1 MSSELKVDTISE
13 KTSANGVTIDGVS
26 IKDNAVNTDTISEK
40 TSAAGVTIDGLLIKD
55 GAIPSISGGK
65 VLQVVTGTD
74 NTEQIITST
83 TFVDSGLSASITPS
97 ATSSKILILIQ
108 HNFEIYRGSVDIT
121 GYIQLL
127 RDSTVISDIT
137 QNIGAGNAGYVFNTQ
152 TVSMKVLDTPS
163 TTSAI
168 TYKTQARV
176 NTTNNSGQVKT
187 GDDNNLETMILM
199 EIAG

>member
-1 MSSELKVDTISE
+1 MSTVQVDAIAEST
-13 KTSANGVTIDGVS
+13 TNAGVTVDGVL
-26 IKDNAVNTDTISEK
+26 IKDNAVNTDTITEK
-40 TSAAGVTIDGLLIKD
+40 TSGSGVTVDGLLIRD

-83 TFVDSGLSASITPS
+83 SFVDSGLSASITPS
-97 ATSSKILILIQ
+97 ATSSKILVLIQ
-108 HNFEIYRGSVDIT
+108 HNFEMYRGSVDQT

-137 QNIGAGNAGYVFNTQ
+137 ANIGAGNAGYVFNTQ
-152 TVSMKVLDTPS
+152 TISMKVLDTPS

-176 NTTNNSGQVKT
+176 NNTANSGQVKT
-187 GDDNNLETMILM
+187 GDDNNLETMVLM

>member
-1 MSSELKVDTISE
+1 MSELNVNTITEYTTNS
-13 KTSANGVTIDGVS
+13 GVTIDGVL
-26 IKDNAVNTDTISEK
+26 V
-40 TSAAGVTIDGLLIKD
+40 KD
-55 GAIPSISGGK
+55 GAIASSYISGLSGGK

-108 HNFEIYRGSVDIT
+108 HNFEIYRGSVDQT

-137 QNIGAGNAGYVFNTQ
+137 ANIGAGNAGYVFNAQ
-152 TVSMKVLDTPS
+152 TISMKVLDTPS

-176 NTTNNSGQVKT
+176 NNTANSGQVKT
-187 GDDNNLETMILM
+187 GDDNNLETMVLM